1 MINIKGHIVDVV
13 RREIFD
19 GELVIKGEKIVE
31 VRRCELPASET
42 PWSYIMPGFVDAHV
56 HIESSMIVP
65 HKFARIAVSHGTI
78 GVIADPHEI
87 GNVLG
92 VEGVDYMIRS
102 GKERLVVYLPWV
114 ATLRPAEKSSM

>member
-1 MINIKGHIVDVV
+1 MESVKGHIVDVV
-13 RREIFD
+13 RREIYD
-19 GELVIKGEKIVE
+19 GELVIKDGIIAE
-31 VRRCELPASET
+31 VKRCELPESET
-42 PWSYIMPGFVDAHV
+42 PWPYIMPGFIDAHV

-92 VEGVDYMIRS
+92 IAGIDYMIRS
-102 GKERLVVYLPWV
+102 GRYVRAGRHASTSCSVH
-114 ATLRPAEKSSM
+114 PAVCRQ

>member
-56 HIESSMIVP
+56 HI
-65 HKFARIAVSHGTI
+65 
-78 GVIADPHEI
+78 
-87 GNVLG
+87 
-92 VEGVDYMIRS
+92 DYNLS
-102 GKERLVVYLPWV
+102 Q
-114 ATLRPAEKSSM
+114 SNNFS